1 MENQIDHIAISK
13 RFRRTLLDVRSKRR
27 ADVGSDHHLMIANF
41 RFEILA
47 AIKQT
52 ETRRKKCNV
61 QNFKC

>member
-1 MENQIDHIAISK
+1 MVNQTDHIAISK

-41 RFEILA
+41 RFKISA
-47 AIKQT
+47 ARKKT
-52 ETRRKKCNV
+52 ETSRKKYKV